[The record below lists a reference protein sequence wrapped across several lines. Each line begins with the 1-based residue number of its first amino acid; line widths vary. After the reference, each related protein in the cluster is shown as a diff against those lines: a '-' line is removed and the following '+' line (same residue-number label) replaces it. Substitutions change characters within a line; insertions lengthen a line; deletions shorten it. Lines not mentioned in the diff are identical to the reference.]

1 MPKNCSRRR
10 PPIVSLALASLF
22 CSTLSLHGQ
31 TNTVLTGQAAFTDY
45 SQEKPGV
52 TRKLTVADLPAPFA
66 TKSVDN
72 GPPVSKRPDG
82 AWPQAPAGF
91 KVEQYATGLV
101 APRLIRKAP
110 TGEIGRA

>member
-1 MPKNCSRRR
+1 MLKNCSRRR
-10 PPIVSLALASLF
+10 SPFVSLAFASFF
-22 CSTLSLHGQ
+22 CSAFSLHGQ
-31 TNTVLTGQAAFTDY
+31 TVLTGQAAFTDY
-45 SQEKPGV
+45 SQQKPGV
-52 TRKLTVADLPAPFA
+52 MRKLTVADLPAPFA